1 MPEQLLKIAGH
12 VPHPEIV
19 AIAALVLAIAAF
31 AVQFRLKR
39 RVAGS
44 LLAFVILAFGL
55 TPLAAS
61 HILHVRNVY
70 HIQVFLVRP
79 DKTPVYYAQ
88 LKSSPVDDPQIS
100 EGGWRLDIPP
110 QFRPADGKVTFS
122 AAVKDEFL
130 KGNSTLI
137 LSNDYYPTV
146 TITLVP
152 DTSAKVRGVVV
163 DDKTTAVFGA
173 TVSVAGYPD
182 VVLTDKQGNF
192 SLPAHAGNGQVVE
205 IRAEKDGVMTRLNA
219 PAGKVVEVVLGS
231 E

>member
-1 MPEQLLKIAGH
+1 
-12 VPHPEIV
+12 
-19 AIAALVLAIAAF
+19 
-31 AVQFRLKR
+31 
-39 RVAGS
+39 
-44 LLAFVILAFGL
+44 
-55 TPLAAS
+55 
-61 HILHVRNVY
+61 
-70 HIQVFLVRP
+70 
-79 DKTPVYYAQ
+79 
-88 LKSSPVDDPQIS
+88 
-100 EGGWRLDIPP
+100 
-110 QFRPADGKVTFS
+110 VTFS

-137 LSNDYYPTV
+137 LSTDYYPTV

-163 DDKTTAVFGA
+163 DDKMTAVFGA